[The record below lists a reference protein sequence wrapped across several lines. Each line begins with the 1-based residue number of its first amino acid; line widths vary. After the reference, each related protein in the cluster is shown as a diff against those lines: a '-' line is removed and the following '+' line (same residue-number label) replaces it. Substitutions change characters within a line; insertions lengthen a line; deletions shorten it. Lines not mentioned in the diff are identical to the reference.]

1 MLRLIPS
8 VQFGLR
14 LNQLD
19 QAETLYRSSLSNYVI
34 PGPIIFLQRLEIK
47 TLISLFEPNLRVRL

>member
-14 LNQLD
+14 LNQLN
-19 QAETLYRSSLSNYVI
+19 QAETFYRSYLSNYVI

-47 TLISLFEPNLRVRL
+47 TLISLFELV